1 MDPQKSNSS
10 NEAIRALLLAD
21 HAHFSNMLTHN
32 EQSGETRVNWFI
44 GIVTATMGGLLA
56 LIVKYQESKQT
67 LLDPALLF
75 AILFAAVCGL
85 LAFGIITLMRMM
97 MRNSSTDRQKRSLDQ
112 VRQMFKDYFDPE
124 DLLLG
129 YHPLRNPENKKR
141 KKPGDKKKKVKNK
154 RIKEGVVNARSAVLR
169 AFLRKLRKEWKK
181 GTLRKLGGLAHTV
194 AAINSVLVSSL
205 FGLTVYAVHRFKGW
219 PALPEPNWWPLTK
232 WAIGISIVCILSFA
246 VQWLWIIYREMKER
260 TKNHRGDCTHAGGV
274 VYDPTGGP
282 VKYLLV
288 RPEDHDANED
298 IWVLPKGKIEEGELH
313 QQTAL
318 REVREE
324 TGVHAQIV
332 DQLDQVEFK
341 VSQQVVRAK
350 FYLMEKR
357 FEDDSKPRKTKWE
370 QYVEA
375 YKLLTHP
382 ESKQLLESA
391 KETMDHR
398 PLTTGH

>member
-1 MDPQKSNSS
+1 MHPQKPNSS
-10 NEAIRALLLAD
+10 HEAIRELLLAD
-21 HAHFSNMLTHN
+21 HAHFSNMLVHN

-75 AILFAAVCGL
+75 AILFAAVSGL

-112 VRQMFKDYFDPE
+112 MRQMFKDYFDPE
-124 DLLLG
+124 DLLLS
-129 YHPLRNPENKKR
+129 YHPLRIPENKKGEKTR
-141 KKPGDKKKKVKNK
+141 DKKKEKSKKVNK
-154 RIKEGVVNARSAVLR
+154 GVVSGRSAVWSE
-169 AFLRKLRKEWKK
+169 FWRKLRKEWQK

-194 AAINSVLVSSL
+194 AAINSILASSL
-205 FGLTVYAVHRFKGW
+205 FGLALYAVHRFKGW
-219 PALPEPNWWPLTK
+219 PALPAPNWWPLTK
-232 WAIGISIVCILSFA
+232 WAIGISAVCILSFA
-246 VQWLWIIYREMKER
+246 LQWLWISYREMKDRAE
-260 TKNHRGDCTHAGGV
+260 NHQGDCTHAGGV
-274 VYDPTGGP
+274 VYDPTDDP

-288 RPEDHDANED
+288 RPENHDADED
-298 IWVLPKGKIEEGELH
+298 EWVLPKGKIEDGELH

-332 DQLDQVEFK
+332 DQLDRVEFT
-341 VSQQVVRAK
+341 VNQQVVRSK

-357 FEDDSKPRKTKWE
+357 SEDKLKPRETKWE
-370 QYVEA
+370 QYPEA

-382 ESKQLLESA
+382 EGKQLLKLA
-391 KETMDHR
+391 KARVDQQAD
-398 PLTTGH
+398 

>member
-1 MDPQKSNSS
+1 MDPQRSKSS

-21 HAHFSNMLTHN
+21 HAHFSSMLTHN

-124 DLLLG
+124 DLLLS
-129 YHPLRNPENKKR
+129 YHPLGIPENKKEKR
-141 KKPGDKKKKVKNK
+141 TREKKKKDKNE
-154 RIKEGVVNARSAVLR
+154 RTNEGVVSARSALLR
-169 AFLRKLRKEWKK
+169 AFLRKLRKERKK

-194 AAINSVLVSSL
+194 AVINSFLVSSL
-205 FGLTVYAVHRFKGW
+205 IGLTAYAIHRFKGW
-219 PALPEPNWWPLTK
+219 PALPEPNWWPLSK
-232 WAIGISIVCILSFA
+232 WAIGISVVCILSFA
-246 VQWLWIIYREMKER
+246 LQWLWILYREMKDRSE
-260 TKNHRGDCTHAGGV
+260 NHQGDCTHAGGV
-274 VYDPTGGP
+274 VYDPSGDP

-288 RPEDHDANED
+288 RPEDYDPNKPE
-298 IWVLPKGKIEEGELH
+298 WVLPKGKIEDGELH

-332 DQLDQVEFK
+332 DPLDQVEFK
-341 VSQQVVRAK
+341 VNQQVVRSK

-357 FEDDSKPRKTKWE
+357 IEDGLKPRETKWE
-370 QYVEA
+370 QYAEA
-375 YKLLTHP
+375 YNLLTHP
-382 ESKQLLESA
+382 ESKQLLELA
-391 KETMDHR
+391 KVRMDQ
-398 PLTTGH
+398 PAD